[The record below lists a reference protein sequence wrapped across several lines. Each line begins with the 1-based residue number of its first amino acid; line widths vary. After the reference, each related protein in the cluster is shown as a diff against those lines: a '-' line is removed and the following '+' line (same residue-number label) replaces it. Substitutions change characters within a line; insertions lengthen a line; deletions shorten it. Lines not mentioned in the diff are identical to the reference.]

1 MAKEKKVPIYP
12 TLFKSTDMND
22 TVNSLTVAM
31 SKLLPVNDVK
41 NIADAELL
49 INMSLT
55 IGEKLDLKKCRTL
68 KKVGELKLVD
78 NVEKWAKQKFG
89 IGRSAFYN
97 YIKVAEVVTADGEA
111 SIFKRENGDFSY
123 SVLLKL
129 ITTLKDVKKIQ
140 AVVDQGIVTPF
151 MSARDVDKSLKK
163 YLAPEVEDVEEKA
176 EATEEKSEAT
186 EEKAEA
192 TEEKSEATEEKAE
205 ATEEKSEAKNEKLY
219 TVKLTAREI
228 DAIASVLRKQYC
240 YELDEYLFNLGYK
253 LAQLLVK

>member
-1 MAKEKKVPIYP
+1 MAKEKKPPIYP
-12 TLFKSTDMND
+12 TLFKNDDMAP
-22 TVNSLTVAM
+22 TVNSLTTVM
-31 SKLLPVNDVK
+31 SKLLPVNDIK

-78 NVEKWAKQKFG
+78 NVEKWAKQKFS

-97 YIKVAEVVTADGEA
+97 YLKVAELVTDDGEN
-111 SIFKRENGDFSY
+111 SIFKIENGDFSY

-129 ITTLKDVKKIQ
+129 ITAIKDVNEIRTM
-140 AVVDQGIVTPF
+140 VNQGIITPF
-151 MSARDVDKSLKK
+151 MSARDVDKAVKK
-163 YLAPEVEDVEEKA
+163 YLAPEVEATEEKGEATQEKA
-176 EATEEKSEAT
+176 EATEEKA
-186 EEKAEA
+186 
-192 TEEKSEATEEKAE
+192 
-205 ATEEKSEAKNEKLY
+205 EAKNEKFY

>member
-1 MAKEKKVPIYP
+1 MAKEKKPPIYP
-12 TLFKSTDMND
+12 TLFKKDDMTP
-22 TVNSLTVAM
+22 TVNSLTTAM
-31 SKLLPVNDVK
+31 SKLLPVNDIK

-68 KKVGELKLVD
+68 KKVGELSLVD
-78 NVEKWAKQKFG
+78 NVEKWAKSKFG

-97 YIKVAEVVTADGEA
+97 YLKVAELVSDDGEN
-111 SIFKRENGDFSY
+111 SIFKLENGDFSY

-129 ITTLKDVKKIQ
+129 ITAIKDVNEIRTM
-140 AVVDQGIVTPF
+140 VNQGIVTPF
-151 MSARDVDKSLKK
+151 MSARDVDKALKK
-163 YLAPEVEDVEEKA
+163 YLAPEAEAAEEKA
-176 EATEEKSEAT
+176 EATQEKAEAA

-192 TEEKSEATEEKAE
+192 TQEKAE
-205 ATEEKSEAKNEKLY
+205 ATQEKAEAKNEKLY

>member
-1 MAKEKKVPIYP
+1 MAKEKKNPIYP
-12 TLFKSTDMND
+12 TLFKSTDMNG

-78 NVEKWAKQKFG
+78 NVEKWSKQKFS

-97 YIKVAEVVTADGEA
+97 YLKVADLVTDDGEA

-129 ITTLKDVKKIQ
+129 ITVLKDVKEIQ
-140 AVVDQGIVTPF
+140 AVVNQGIITPF
-151 MSARDVDKSLKK
+151 MSARDVDKALKK
-163 YLAPEVEDVEEKA
+163 YLALEIEDVEEKA
-176 EATEEKSEAT
+176 EATQ
-186 EEKAEA
+186 EKAEA
-192 TEEKSEATEEKAE
+192 TQEKAEAAEEKAE
-205 ATEEKSEAKNEKLY
+205 VKKEKEKLY

-228 DAIASVLRKQYC
+228 GVIAAILRNQFC
-240 YELDEYLFNLGYK
+240 DETEEYLFNLGYK
-253 LAQLLVK
+253 LEQIYTK

>member
-1 MAKEKKVPIYP
+1 MAKEKKNPIYP
-12 TLFKSTDMND
+12 TLFKSTDMNG

-78 NVEKWAKQKFG
+78 NVEKWSKQKFS

-97 YIKVAEVVTADGEA
+97 YLKVADLVTDDGEA

-129 ITTLKDVKKIQ
+129 ITVLKDVKEIQ
-140 AVVDQGIVTPF
+140 AVVNQGIITPF
-151 MSARDVDKSLKK
+151 MSARDVDKALKK
-163 YLAPEVEDVEEKA
+163 YLALEIEDVEEKA
-176 EATEEKSEAT
+176 EATQEKAEAA
-186 EEKAEA
+186 EEKAEVKK
-192 TEEKSEATEEKAE
+192 EK
-205 ATEEKSEAKNEKLY
+205 EKLY

-228 DAIASVLRKQYC
+228 GVIAAILRNQFC
-240 YELDEYLFNLGYK
+240 DETEEYLFNLGYK
-253 LAQLLVK
+253 LEQIYTK

>member
-1 MAKEKKVPIYP
+1 MAKEKTPPIYP
-12 TLFKSTDMND
+12 TLFKSTDMNS

-31 SKLLPVNDVK
+31 SKLLPVNEVK

-68 KKVGELKLVD
+68 KKVGDLKLVN
-78 NVEKWAKQKFG
+78 NVEKWAKQKFS

-97 YIKVAEVVTADGEA
+97 YIKVAEMVTDDGEA

-140 AVVDQGIVTPF
+140 AVVNQGIVTPF

-176 EATEEKSEAT
+176 EATEEKAEATQEKAEAT

-192 TEEKSEATEEKAE
+192 TQEKA
-205 ATEEKSEAKNEKLY
+205 EAKNEKLY

-228 DAIASVLRKQYC
+228 NAIASVLRKQYC
-240 YELDEYLFNLGYK
+240 HELDEYLFNLGYK

>member
-1 MAKEKKVPIYP
+1 MAKEKKAPIYP
-12 TLFKSTDMND
+12 TLFKSTDMNG

-31 SKLLPVNDVK
+31 SKLLPVNEVK

-78 NVEKWAKQKFG
+78 NVEKWAKSKFN

-97 YIKVAEVVTADGEA
+97 YLKVADLVTDDGEA

-129 ITTLKDVKKIQ
+129 ITVFKDVKEIQ
-140 AVVDQGIVTPF
+140 AVVNQGIITPF
-151 MSARDVDKSLKK
+151 MSARDVDKVIKK

-176 EATEEKSEAT
+176 ESTG
-186 EEKAEA
+186 EKAEA
-192 TEEKSEATEEKAE
+192 TQEKA
-205 ATEEKSEAKNEKLY
+205 EAKNEKLY

>member
-1 MAKEKKVPIYP
+1 MAKEKRAPIYP
-12 TLFKSTDMND
+12 TLFKSTDMNG

-31 SKLLPVNDVK
+31 SKLLPVNEVK

-68 KKVGELKLVD
+68 KKVGELSLVN
-78 NVEKWAKQKFG
+78 NVEKWAKSKFG

-97 YIKVAEVVTADGEA
+97 YLKVADLVTDDGES

-129 ITTLKDVKKIQ
+129 ITALKDVKEIQ
-140 AVVDQGIVTPF
+140 AVVNQGIVTPF
-151 MSARDVDKSLKK
+151 MSARDVDKALKK
-163 YLAPEVEDVEEKA
+163 YLAPEVEEVEEKA
-176 EATEEKSEAT
+176 EATQGNAELPEGETEAT
-186 EEKAEA
+186 QEKAE
-192 TEEKSEATEEKAE
+192 S
-205 ATEEKSEAKNEKLY
+205 KNEKLY

-228 DAIASVLRKQYC
+228 DAIASVLRKQFC
-240 YELDEYLFNLGYK
+240 VESDEYLFNLGYK
-253 LAQLLVK
+253 LEQLLVK

>member
-1 MAKEKKVPIYP
+1 MAKEKKPPIYP
-12 TLFKSTDMND
+12 TLFKSTDMNS

-31 SKLLPVNDVK
+31 SKLLPVNEVK

-49 INMSLT
+49 INMSLS

-78 NVEKWAKQKFG
+78 NVEKWAKQKFS

-97 YIKVAEVVTADGEA
+97 YLKVAELVTDDGES
-111 SIFKRENGDFSY
+111 SIFKREKGDFSY

-140 AVVDQGIVTPF
+140 EIVNQGIVTPF

-163 YLAPEVEDVEEKA
+163 YLAPEVEEVEEKA
-176 EATEEKSEAT
+176 EATVEKAEAT

-192 TEEKSEATEEKAE
+192 TEEKAE
-205 ATEEKSEAKNEKLY
+205 ATAEKEKLY

-228 DAIASVLRKQYC
+228 YAIASVLRKQYC
-240 YELDEYLFNLGYK
+240 YEVDEYLFNLGYK

>member
-1 MAKEKKVPIYP
+1 MANEKNPPIYP
-12 TLFKSTDMND
+12 TLFKSTDMNG
-22 TVNSLTVAM
+22 TVNNLTTVM

-68 KKVGELKLVD
+68 KKVGELKLVN
-78 NVEKWAKQKFG
+78 NVEKWAKSKFG

-97 YIKVAEVVTADGEA
+97 YLKVADLVTDDGEA

-123 SVLLKL
+123 SILLKL
-129 ITTLKDVKKIQ
+129 ITALKDVKEIQ
-140 AVVDQGIVTPF
+140 EVVNQGIITPF
-151 MSARDVDKSLKK
+151 MSARDVDKALKK
-163 YLAPEVEDVEEKA
+163 YLALEVEDVEEEALKKYLASEDVEEKA
-176 EATEEKSEAT
+176 EATQ
-186 EEKAEA
+186 EKA
-192 TEEKSEATEEKAE
+192 
-205 ATEEKSEAKNEKLY
+205 EAKNEKLY

-228 DAIASVLRKQYC
+228 DAIAAVLRKQYC
-240 YELDEYLFNLGYK
+240 FELDEYLSNLGYK

>member
-1 MAKEKKVPIYP
+1 MAKEKKAPIYP
-12 TLFKSTDMND
+12 TLFKSTDMNG
-22 TVNSLTVAM
+22 TVNSLTTAM
-31 SKLLPVNDVK
+31 SKLLPVNDIK

-68 KKVGELKLVD
+68 KKVGELSLVD
-78 NVEKWAKQKFG
+78 NVEKWAKSKFG

-97 YIKVAEVVTADGEA
+97 YLKVADLVTDDGEA

-129 ITTLKDVKKIQ
+129 ITALKDVKEIQ
-140 AVVDQGIVTPF
+140 AVVNQGIVTPF
-151 MSARDVDKSLKK
+151 MSARDVDKAIKK
-163 YLAPEVEDVEEKA
+163 YLAPEVEETEEAEEKA
-176 EATEEKSEAT
+176 EAT

-192 TEEKSEATEEKAE
+192 TEEKAE
-205 ATEEKSEAKNEKLY
+205 AKKEKEKLY

-228 DAIASVLRKQYC
+228 GVIAAILRNQFC
-240 YELDEYLFNLGYK
+240 DESEEYLFNLGYK
-253 LAQLLVK
+253 LEQFLVK

>member
-1 MAKEKKVPIYP
+1 MAKEKKPPIYP
-12 TLFKSTDMND
+12 TLFKKDDMAP
-22 TVNSLTVAM
+22 TVNSLTTAM
-31 SKLLPVNDVK
+31 SKLLPVNDIK

-68 KKVGELKLVD
+68 KKVGELSLVD
-78 NVEKWAKQKFG
+78 NVEKWAKSKFG

-97 YIKVAEVVTADGEA
+97 YLKVAELVSDDGEN
-111 SIFKRENGDFSY
+111 SIFKLENGDFSY

-129 ITTLKDVKKIQ
+129 ITAIKDVNEIRTM
-140 AVVDQGIVTPF
+140 VNQGIVTPF
-151 MSARDVDKSLKK
+151 MSARDVDKAVKK
-163 YLAPEVEDVEEKA
+163 YLAPEVEETEEKGEAKA
-176 EATEEKSEAT
+176 EATQEKGEAT
-186 EEKAEA
+186 QEKGEA
-192 TEEKSEATEEKAE
+192 TQEKG
-205 ATEEKSEAKNEKLY
+205 EAKNEKLY

-253 LAQLLVK
+253 LAQFLVK

>member
-1 MAKEKKVPIYP
+1 MAKEKKPPIYP
-12 TLFKSTDMND
+12 TLFKKDDMTP
-22 TVNSLTVAM
+22 TVNSLTTAM
-31 SKLLPVNDVK
+31 SKLLPVNDIK

-68 KKVGELKLVD
+68 KKVGELSLVD
-78 NVEKWAKQKFG
+78 NVEKWAKSKFN

-97 YIKVAEVVTADGEA
+97 YLKVAELVSDDGEN
-111 SIFKRENGDFSY
+111 SIFKLENGDFSY

-129 ITTLKDVKKIQ
+129 ITAIKDVNEIRTI
-140 AVVDQGIVTPF
+140 VNQGIVTPF
-151 MSARDVDKSLKK
+151 MSARDVDKALKK
-163 YLAPEVEDVEEKA
+163 YLAPEAEAAEEKA
-176 EATEEKSEAT
+176 EATEEKAEAT
-186 EEKAEA
+186 QEKAEAAEEKAEA
-192 TEEKSEATEEKAE
+192 TQEKA
-205 ATEEKSEAKNEKLY
+205 EAKNEKLY

>member
-1 MAKEKKVPIYP
+1 MAKEKKTPIYP
-12 TLFKSTDMND
+12 TLFKSTDMNS

-31 SKLLPVNDVK
+31 SKLLPVNEVK

-68 KKVGELKLVD
+68 KKVGDLKLVN
-78 NVEKWAKQKFG
+78 NVEKWAKQKFN

-97 YIKVAEVVTADGEA
+97 YLKVAELVTDDGEA

-129 ITTLKDVKKIQ
+129 ITVLKDVKKIQ
-140 AVVDQGIVTPF
+140 EIVNQGIITPF

-163 YLAPEVEDVEEKA
+163 YLAPEVEEVEEKA
-176 EATEEKSEAT
+176 EAT

-192 TEEKSEATEEKAE
+192 TEEKAEATKEKAE
-205 ATEEKSEAKNEKLY
+205 ATEQKEKLY
-219 TVKLTAREI
+219 TVKLTVREI
-228 DAIASVLRKQYC
+228 GVIAAVLRKQFC
-240 YELDEYLFNLGYK
+240 DESDEYLFNLGYK
-253 LAQLLVK
+253 LEQLLVK

>member
-1 MAKEKKVPIYP
+1 MAKEKKSPIYP
-12 TLFKSTDMND
+12 TLFKSTDMNG
-22 TVNSLTVAM
+22 TVNSLSVAM
-31 SKLLPVNDVK
+31 SKLLPVNEVK

-78 NVEKWAKQKFG
+78 NVEKWAKSKFG

-97 YIKVAEVVTADGEA
+97 YLKVADLVTDDGEA

-129 ITTLKDVKKIQ
+129 ITALKDVKEIQ
-140 AVVDQGIVTPF
+140 AVVNQGIVTPF
-151 MSARDVDKSLKK
+151 MSARDVDKVIKK
-163 YLAPEVEDVEEKA
+163 YLAPEVEETEEAEEKA
-176 EATEEKSEAT
+176 EAT

-192 TEEKSEATEEKAE
+192 TEEKAEATEEKAE
-205 ATEEKSEAKNEKLY
+205 AKKEKEKLY

-228 DAIASVLRKQYC
+228 GVIAAILRKQFC
-240 YELDEYLFNLGYK
+240 DESEEYLFNLGYK
-253 LAQLLVK
+253 LEQLLVK

>member
-1 MAKEKKVPIYP
+1 MAKEKKPPIYP
-12 TLFKSTDMND
+12 TLFKSTDMNS

-31 SKLLPVNDVK
+31 SKLLPVNEVK

-78 NVEKWAKQKFG
+78 NVEKWAKSKFG

-97 YIKVAEVVTADGEA
+97 YLKVADLVTNDGEA

-129 ITTLKDVKKIQ
+129 ITVLKDVKKIQ
-140 AVVDQGIVTPF
+140 EIVNQGIVTPF
-151 MSARDVDKSLKK
+151 MSARDVEKSLKK
-163 YLAPEVEDVEEKA
+163 CLAPEIEEVEEKA
-176 EATEEKSEAT
+176 EATEEKAEAT
-186 EEKAEA
+186 QEKAEAIEEKAEA
-192 TEEKSEATEEKAE
+192 TQEKA
-205 ATEEKSEAKNEKLY
+205 EAKNEKLY

-228 DAIASVLRKQYC
+228 NAIASVLRKQYC

>member
-1 MAKEKKVPIYP
+1 MAKEKKNPIYP
-12 TLFKSTDMND
+12 TLFKSTDMNA

-78 NVEKWAKQKFG
+78 NVEKWAKQKFS

-97 YIKVAEVVTADGEA
+97 YLKVAELVTDDGES

-129 ITTLKDVKKIQ
+129 ITAVKDVGEIQ
-140 AVVDQGIVTPF
+140 TIVNQDIITPF
-151 MSARDVDKSLKK
+151 MSARDVDKAIKK
-163 YLAPEVEDVEEKA
+163 YLAPEIKDVEEKA
-176 EATEEKSEAT
+176 EATQEKAEAA

-192 TEEKSEATEEKAE
+192 AEEKAE
-205 ATEEKSEAKNEKLY
+205 VKKEKEKLY
-219 TVKLTAREI
+219 TVKLTTHEI
-228 DAIASVLRKQYC
+228 GVIAAILRNQFC
-240 YELDEYLFNLGYK
+240 DETEEYLFNLGYK
-253 LAQLLVK
+253 LEQIYTK

>member
-1 MAKEKKVPIYP
+1 MTKEKKNPIYP
-12 TLFKSTDMND
+12 TLFKSTDMNG

-78 NVEKWAKQKFG
+78 NVEKWAKQKFS

-97 YIKVAEVVTADGEA
+97 YLKVAELVTDDGES

-129 ITTLKDVKKIQ
+129 ITAVKDVKEIQ
-140 AVVDQGIVTPF
+140 TIVNQNIVTPF
-151 MSARDVDKSLKK
+151 MSARDVDKVIKK
-163 YLAPEVEDVEEKA
+163 YLAPEIEEKA
-176 EATEEKSEAT
+176 EATQEKAEATQEKAEAT

-192 TEEKSEATEEKAE
+192 TQEKA
-205 ATEEKSEAKNEKLY
+205 EAKNEKLY
-219 TVKLTAREI
+219 TVKLTAHEI
-228 DAIASVLRKQYC
+228 GVIAAILRNQFC
-240 YELDEYLFNLGYK
+240 DETEEYLFNLGYK
-253 LAQLLVK
+253 LEQIYTK

>member
-1 MAKEKKVPIYP
+1 MAKEKKAPIYP
-12 TLFKSTDMND
+12 TLFKSTDMNG

-31 SKLLPVNDVK
+31 SKLLPVNEVK

-78 NVEKWAKQKFG
+78 NVEKWAKSKFG

-97 YIKVAEVVTADGEA
+97 YLKVADLVTDDGEA

-123 SVLLKL
+123 SALLKL
-129 ITTLKDVKKIQ
+129 ITMMKDVKEIQ
-140 AVVDQGIVTPF
+140 AVVNQGIVTPF
-151 MSARDVDKSLKK
+151 MSARDVDKALKK
-163 YLAPEVEDVEEKA
+163 YLAPEIKDVEEKA
-176 EATEEKSEAT
+176 EATEEKA
-186 EEKAEA
+186 
-192 TEEKSEATEEKAE
+192 
-205 ATEEKSEAKNEKLY
+205 EAKNEKFY

-253 LAQLLVK
+253 LAQLLIK

>member
-1 MAKEKKVPIYP
+1 MAKEKKAPIYP
-12 TLFKSTDMND
+12 TLFKSTDMNG

-68 KKVGELKLVD
+68 KKVGELNLVN
-78 NVEKWAKQKFG
+78 NVEKWAKSRFG

-97 YIKVAEVVTADGEA
+97 YIKVADLVTDDGEA

-129 ITTLKDVKKIQ
+129 ITALKDVKEIQ
-140 AVVDQGIVTPF
+140 AVVNQGIITPF
-151 MSARDVDKSLKK
+151 MSARDVDKALKK
-163 YLAPEVEDVEEKA
+163 YLAPEVEEVEEKA
-176 EATEEKSEAT
+176 EATEEKAEVKK
-186 EEKAEA
+186 EK
-192 TEEKSEATEEKAE
+192 
-205 ATEEKSEAKNEKLY
+205 EKLY

-228 DAIASVLRKQYC
+228 GVIAAILRNQFC
-240 YELDEYLFNLGYK
+240 DEPDEYLFNLGYK
-253 LAQLLVK
+253 LEQLIVK

>member
-1 MAKEKKVPIYP
+1 MAKEKTPPIYP
-12 TLFKSTDMND
+12 TLFKSTDMNG

-68 KKVGELKLVD
+68 KKVGELNLVD
-78 NVEKWAKQKFG
+78 NVEKWAKQKFS

-97 YIKVAEVVTADGEA
+97 YLKVAELVTDDGES
-111 SIFKRENGDFSY
+111 SIFKLENGDFSY

-129 ITTLKDVKKIQ
+129 ITAIKDVNEIR
-140 AVVDQGIVTPF
+140 AMVNQGIVTPF
-151 MSARDVDKSLKK
+151 MSARDVDKVIKK
-163 YLAPEVEDVEEKA
+163 YLAPEVEE
-176 EATEEKSEAT
+176 TEET

-192 TEEKSEATEEKAE
+192 KTETTEATEDKSESKAE
-205 ATEEKSEAKNEKLY
+205 TKKEKEKIY
-219 TVKLTAREI
+219 TVKLTENELI
-228 DAIASVLRKQYC
+228 VISSVLRKQFVM
-240 YELDEYLFNLGYK
+240 EDEEYLFNLGYK
-253 LAQLLVK
+253 LEQLLVK

>member
-1 MAKEKKVPIYP
+1 MAKEKNPPIYP
-12 TLFKSTDMND
+12 TLFKSTDMNG

-68 KKVGELKLVD
+68 KKVGELNLVD
-78 NVEKWAKQKFG
+78 NVEKWAKKKFN

-97 YIKVAEVVTADGEA
+97 YLKVAELVTDDGEA

-129 ITTLKDVKKIQ
+129 ITVLKDVKEIQ
-140 AVVDQGIVTPF
+140 AIVNQGIVTPF
-151 MSARDVDKSLKK
+151 MSARDVDKALKK
-163 YLAPEVEDVEEKA
+163 YLAPEVEETEEKGEDIEA
-176 EATEEKSEAT
+176 KAETKEATEDKSEAET
-186 EEKAEA
+186 K
-192 TEEKSEATEEKAE
+192 K
-205 ATEEKSEAKNEKLY
+205 EKLY
-219 TVKLTAREI
+219 TVKLTSHEI
-228 DAIASVLRKQYC
+228 GVIAAVLRKQFC
-240 YELDEYLFNLGYK
+240 DEPVEYLFNLGYK
-253 LAQLLVK
+253 LEQLL

>member
-1 MAKEKKVPIYP
+1 MAKEKKAPIYP
-12 TLFKSTDMND
+12 TLFKSTDMNS

-31 SKLLPVNDVK
+31 SKLLPVNQVK

-68 KKVGELKLVD
+68 KKVGELSLVD
-78 NVEKWAKQKFG
+78 NVEKWAKSKFG

-97 YIKVAEVVTADGEA
+97 YLKVADLVTDDGEA

-129 ITTLKDVKKIQ
+129 ITALKDVKEIQ
-140 AVVDQGIVTPF
+140 AIVNQGIVTPF
-151 MSARDVDKSLKK
+151 MSARDVDKALKK

-176 EATEEKSEAT
+176 EATEEKAEAT
-186 EEKAEA
+186 EEKAE
-192 TEEKSEATEEKAE
+192 TKKEKEKI
-205 ATEEKSEAKNEKLY
+205 Y
-219 TVKLTAREI
+219 TVKLTENELVVI
-228 DAIASVLRKQYC
+228 SSVLRKQFVM
-240 YELDEYLFNLGYK
+240 EDEEYLFNLGYK
-253 LAQLLVK
+253 LEQIYANDYYNL